1 MTITNGGTLEVLKDG
16 KATTDKAVAEKVKD
30 ALDEHGVSMSYGGP
44 DVKIVQEGTVV
55 EFTEYPGS
63 FLDSDLNDVL
73 RDLEPDGISL
83 RGDLEY
89 WGDYDG
95 YILVDET
102 GARSIDKEQYG
113 LERASDETL
122 IGILEK
128 RGYIVAKADS
138 VKPQQV
144 VLGTPASETEVDR
157 GMAQWCWTCGND
169 ACRLN
174 RTDRLAMCGH
184 FEHRLNEDMENDK
197 AYGGKQHEQ
206 PE

>member
-1 MTITNGGTLEVLKDG
+1 MTITNGGILEVLKDG
-16 KATTDKAVAEKVKD
+16 KPTTDKAVAKKVKD
-30 ALDEHGVSMSYGGP
+30 ALDGNGVSTSYGGP

-63 FLDSDLNDVL
+63 CLDSDLNNVTGGLARYD
-73 RDLEPDGISL
+73 ISL

-95 YILVDET
+95 YILVDDM

-128 RGYIVAKADS
+128 RGYTVSKGS
-138 VKPQQV
+138 
-144 VLGTPASETEVDR
+144 LG
-157 GMAQWCWTCGND
+157 
-169 ACRLN
+169 
-174 RTDRLAMCGH
+174 RTV
-184 FEHRLNEDMENDK
+184 
-197 AYGGKQHEQ
+197 
-206 PE
+206 